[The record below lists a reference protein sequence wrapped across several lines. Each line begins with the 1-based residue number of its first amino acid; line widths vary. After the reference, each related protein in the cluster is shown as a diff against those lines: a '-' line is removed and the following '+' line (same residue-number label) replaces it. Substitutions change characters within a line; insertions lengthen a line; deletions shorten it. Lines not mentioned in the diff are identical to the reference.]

1 MSNRLGELAQPLTM
15 RWIFSLF
22 EGVFL
27 LIRHKPEDMWE
38 LVLNLK
44 LTRQHILQ
52 VLGPP
57 FQEVYAK
64 RI

>member
-1 MSNRLGELAQPLTM
+1 M

-52 VLGPP
+52 VLGSP
-57 FQEVYAK
+57 FQELYAK